1 MSAPRQA
8 RRRVGRIVVMTLAR
22 RIIVGASGTP
32 GSIRA
37 MRYARDLAA
46 RSDATLV
53 VVHAW
58 VPPGGDMAD
67 RRAPSPILRKLWQ
80 QAAWQ
85 RLRDCVDI
93 AWGGMPSDVETRLV
107 VARGMAGEVLVDIAG
122 GDDDLL
128 IVGAGRRGLLAR
140 LGRGRVTRYCLAHAT
155 CAVLGVP
162 PAALESLA
170 GHGLTGHR
178 LPRRELN
185 PADFA
190 SDLSRRAA

>member
-1 MSAPRQA
+1 
-8 RRRVGRIVVMTLAR
+8 MTLAR
-22 RIIVGASGTP
+22 RVIVGASGTP

-58 VPPGGDMAD
+58 VPPGGDLAE
-67 RRAPSPILRKLWQ
+67 RRYPSPILRQAWQ

-85 RLRDCVDI
+85 RIRDYVET

-107 VARGMAGEVLVDIAG
+107 VARGLAGEVLADIAG
-122 GDDDLL
+122 GEEDLL
-128 IVGAGRRGLLAR
+128 IVGAGRRGPLAW

-155 CAVLGVP
+155 CPVLGVP

-170 GHGLTGHR
+170 GRGLTGHALR
-178 LPRRELN
+178 
-185 PADFA
+185 
-190 SDLSRRAA
+190 RRALNAAGVVPDTSQRAA